1 MTPTYSEISLLKLVL
16 ADYLQVLELH
26 LFAILQMWKTL
37 MPGRGAGTRGKATLI
52 PGITWVARVNGSD
65 VSCTLILAAFS
76 QLTFGRLMVAHTEPA
91 RGRTG
96 SVSTPLTVQMNQINS
111 NQN

>member
-37 MPGRGAGTRGKATLI
+37 MLGRGSASGEKSILI
-52 PGITWVARVNGSD
+52 PGITTAASVNRPREALG
-65 VSCTLILAAFS
+65 TL
-76 QLTFGRLMVAHTEPA
+76 T
-91 RGRTG
+91 
-96 SVSTPLTVQMNQINS
+96 
-111 NQN
+111 QN

>member
-37 MPGRGAGTRGKATLI
+37 MLGRGEYQRRGYFNPWDNTGCQCERA
-52 PGITWVARVNGSD
+52 WAAD
-65 VSCTLILAAFS
+65 CTLTQILTCPHPGDN
-76 QLTFGRLMVAHTEPA
+76 TFVNTDATSFIIHLLFIHKWE
-91 RGRTG
+91 
-96 SVSTPLTVQMNQINS
+96 QD
-111 NQN
+111 

>member
-37 MPGRGAGTRGKATLI
+37 MPGMGAGSREKSILI
-52 PGITWVARVNGSD
+52 PGITPAASVN
-65 VSCTLILAAFS
+65 
-76 QLTFGRLMVAHTEPA
+76 RPA
-91 RGRTG
+91 LR
-96 SVSTPLTVQMNQINS
+96 PAP
-111 NQN
+111 

>member
-37 MPGRGAGTRGKATLI
+37 MPGRGAGSREKSILI
-52 PGITWVARVNGSD
+52 PGITPAASVN
-65 VSCTLILAAFS
+65 
-76 QLTFGRLMVAHTEPA
+76 RPA
-91 RGRTG
+91 LR
-96 SVSTPLTVQMNQINS
+96 PAP
-111 NQN
+111 